1 MELGKDKTWGI
12 IEDFSK
18 MFYRSFFSVSAI
30 GVTQFQLSLGPWNL
44 PFGFLIPRKEKWSTD
59 SLLKCFY
66 LNSTVFDQVDIVS

>member
-18 MFYRSFFSVSAI
+18 MFYRSFFSVSVI

-44 PFGFLIPRKEKWSTD
+44 PFGFLIPRKEK
-59 SLLKCFY
+59 
-66 LNSTVFDQVDIVS
+66 